1 MGYGG
6 KKPEALARG
15 TQALMFWRRIAD
27 LPWWAISLSLGV
39 NILSLFIVI
48 VCIVYLKQ
56 DVTVIV
62 TAFLFIHVFISQPI
76 KDWIIQRMDLGQRYS
91 GQLGFLSFENR
102 VSRIARVQDVL
113 EFLGWLLRAWQLGRL
128 RLLIFDEE
136 DFIYY
141 FAHKKRVRK
150 MRLKDDITAEFRR
163 ELAAHTGARPVHA
176 LSPGLRTYMQAR
188 KVRFIAPLLFRDR
201 LIGLLGFN
209 NLIDKARLPLLD
221 HAAHRIGLALENEQL
236 ERTVPRSEFLKKE
249 FRVAERIEQ
258 HLSGAGVY
266 HADGMSVQKLETAW
280 DKKHFAAIFGVAP
293 GKTIG
298 EDKVHFVMLLRLSI
312 ASTRANALQLFST
325 QGYFYAL
332 ARHEASVEGLAVSLG
347 RSLRNNENQ
356 AIELEGFLVALSKNT
371 SPVSMA
377 TFGSHLAYRA
387 QGGWTWIPETPAL
400 GRDPMP
406 ARPILIAPQKEI
418 ILSVR
423 EYPLI
428 VINGGIAP

>member
-1 MGYGG
+1 MI
-6 KKPEALARG
+6 
-15 TQALMFWRRIAD
+15 WRRIAD

-39 NILSLFIVI
+39 NILSLVIVI
-48 VCIVYLKQ
+48 VCIIYLKQ

-62 TAFLFIHVFISQPI
+62 MGFLFIHVFIAQPI

-91 GQLGFLSFENR
+91 GQTGFLSFENR

-113 EFLGWLLRAWQLGRL
+113 EFLGWLLRAWNLGRL

-141 FAHKKRVRK
+141 FTHKKRVRK
-150 MRLKDDITAEFRR
+150 MRLKDDITVEFRR
-163 ELAAHTGARPVHA
+163 ELAAQTGARPVHA
-176 LSPGLRTYMQAR
+176 LSAGLRAYMQAR
-188 KVRFIAPLLFRDR
+188 KVKFVAPLLFRDR

-209 NLIDKARLPLLD
+209 DLIDRARLPLLD
-221 HAAHRIGLALENEQL
+221 HAAHRMGLALENEQL

-249 FRVAERIEQ
+249 FRVAERIEH

-266 HADGMSVQKLETAW
+266 HAGGMTIQKLETAW
-280 DKKHFAAIFGVAP
+280 EKKHFAAIFGVAQ
-293 GKTIG
+293 GKPDG
-298 EDKVHFVMLLRLSI
+298 EENTHFIMLLRLSV

-332 ARHEASVEGLAVSLG
+332 ARNEVSVEGLAFSLG
-347 RSLRNNENQ
+347 KSLRNNENQ

-371 SPVSMA
+371 SPVSIVA
-377 TFGSHLAYRA
+377 FGSHLAYRA
-387 QGGWTWIPETPAL
+387 QGGWTWIPEAPAL
-400 GRDPMP
+400 GRDLTPV
-406 ARPILIAPQKEI
+406 RPIYISPQKEI

-428 VINGGIAP
+428 VINGGIGP